1 MINSYQIVPEAGKI
15 SLLVA
20 PSITR
25 PLLLEATAQLALKD
39 SVTILDGGNSF
50 DGYGLARLLRS
61 KTPDLQAALHN
72 VLLSRIFSCYQ
83 MKTMLEAYD
92 DTSRPLIVLDMLS
105 TFLDENVRLETRKYL
120 FSVCHTHL
128 QRISRAAPVLV
139 WVRKRSSPLAD
150 DSIFVEKLMQ
160 DAEKLWQL
168 ESPSSPAVQPA
179 LFGDA

>member
-1 MINSYQIVPEAGKI
+1 MLNSFQIVPEAGKI
-15 SLLVA
+15 SLLISPTLA
-20 PSITR
+20 R
-25 PLLLEATAQLALKD
+25 PLLLEATARLALKD

-50 DGYGLARLLRS
+50 DGYGLARVLRS
-61 KTPDLQAALHN
+61 KTADLQAALHN

-139 WVRKRSSPLAD
+139 WVRKRSNPIAD
-150 DSIFVEKLMQ
+150 DSIFLEQLMQ

-168 ESPSSPAVQPA
+168 ENPVSPAVQPA